1 MNNIKSIQTLKTR
14 LITDSNCIITAELI
28 EIKNNW
34 ATIFFDN
41 KLVRRKI
48 KTSYDGTKYIL
59 PYGYYSMCP
68 AFEI

>member
-1 MNNIKSIQTLKTR
+1 MKNFTSIQTLKTR
-14 LITDSNCIITAELI
+14 LITDYDCVITAELI

-41 KLVRRKI
+41 KIVRRKI
-48 KTSYDGTKYIL
+48 KTSYDGTRYIL
-59 PYGYYSMCP
+59 PNGYYSMCP